1 MIVMKEYRA
10 TVNHAFWFDEIKQ
23 YIQLVNSGVSA
34 QEIRDEAINNNIFLA
49 TTSRRAKQMVGE
61 LERRVSSLSADI
73 IKLFPQL
80 DVQNQRIVTM
90 ISIMNTNKLIA
101 NFMYESY
108 RTELITGDRLI
119 DSREYMAF
127 FNKKQ
132 SENLEIAKWTEP
144 TIKRMKGIVKTFL
157 RDAGLVEERE
167 GKDYLKRPQLNS
179 QLRQLLINN
188 GQQVTID
195 SLTGE
200 H

>member
-1 MIVMKEYRA
+1 MKEYRA

-34 QEIRDEAINNNIFLA
+34 QEIRDEVINNNIFLA